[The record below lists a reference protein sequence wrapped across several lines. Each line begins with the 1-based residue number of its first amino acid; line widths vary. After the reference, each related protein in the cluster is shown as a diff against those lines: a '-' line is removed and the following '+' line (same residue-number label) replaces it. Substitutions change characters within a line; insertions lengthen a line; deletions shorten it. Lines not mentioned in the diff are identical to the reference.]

1 MESLSSFDA
10 RKFRYLILRQQY
22 IELVCIKSE
31 AGLVANVDAAVEE
44 VVKVLGELENF
55 SPSKEIYNQLCLLLT
70 LPRLADHTDYR
81 DWYCSRNFI
90 QYQLAEYKILI
101 LTLLKESFEREGALL
116 PRNLSVGWKVF
127 TLRKIFESSERSYQW
142 PIDSFAYQR

>member
-90 QYQLAEYKILI
+90 QYQLA
-101 LTLLKESFEREGALL
+101 
-116 PRNLSVGWKVF
+116 
-127 TLRKIFESSERSYQW
+127 
-142 PIDSFAYQR
+142 